1 MKVETTDKI
10 IIYTDGSSLKN
21 GTPDSRCGWAAKLI
35 YKGKYRLKSGGCRGK
50 TNNQMEMLAVL
61 NALKCITDRNI
72 PVILYSDSKYVVET
86 LKGNYKVG
94 KNIEL
99 WKELMMLYKAFNEI
113 TPIWIKGHNG
123 NPHNEEVDKLAVG
136 ESKKWE

>member
-1 MKVETTDKI
+1 MKNGTTDKI
-10 IIYTDGSSLKN
+10 IIYTDGSSLNN
-21 GTPDSRCGWAAKLI
+21 GAPDSGCGWAAKLI

-61 NALKCITDRNI
+61 NALKCITVRNI

-86 LKGNYKVG
+86 LNGNYRVG
-94 KNIEL
+94 KNGDL
-99 WKELMMLYKAFNEI
+99 WNEI
-113 TPIWIKGHNG
+113 MSEYRKFENIKAIWIKGHNG
-123 NPHNEEVDKLAVG
+123 NRHNEEVDKLAVG